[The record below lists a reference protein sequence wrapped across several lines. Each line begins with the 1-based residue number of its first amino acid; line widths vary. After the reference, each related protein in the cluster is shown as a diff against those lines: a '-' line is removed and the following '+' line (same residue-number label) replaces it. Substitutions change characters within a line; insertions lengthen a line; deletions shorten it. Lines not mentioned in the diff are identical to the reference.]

1 VKLQQFRS
9 NLTFQHKSC
18 LQQHEEMVLQTFPWA
33 WHGLVAGHE
42 CSPASRAITLFITGP
57 DHAGY

>member
-1 VKLQQFRS
+1 MAQFLSAERSCCLFNQISSNLVKLQQFRS

-33 WHGLVAGHE
+33 
-42 CSPASRAITLFITGP
+42 
-57 DHAGY
+57 